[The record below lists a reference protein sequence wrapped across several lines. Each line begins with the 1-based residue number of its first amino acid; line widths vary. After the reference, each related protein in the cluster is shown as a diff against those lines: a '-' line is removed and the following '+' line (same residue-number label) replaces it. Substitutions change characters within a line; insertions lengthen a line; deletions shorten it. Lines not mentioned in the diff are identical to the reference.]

1 MIGALVLSA
10 FVGTALAVL
19 FSPRWANTGLA
30 VFYLLWF
37 IFPWRI
43 LTRDSIQDQQA
54 ESRPS
59 LYAGREFPLRMR
71 ERAAPMMILI
81 TGILALMFGG
91 AGITMMAFGVL
102 EASGQNLTLGPV
114 IAICISILLLVIFAF
129 LVVLTFTLAGSRKQ
143 VIIDRDRI
151 HIYER
156 TWDVESKAG
165 WREKLSSSFR
175 ARATD
180 VPLREYRELVESV
193 ERHTSSDGPDYDE
206 YTLILKHSTDSEKDV
221 VIYRAVH
228 SRYLTLLKRHYSQ
241 RLQVPI
247 SETVGL

>member
-19 FSPRWANTGLA
+19 FSPRVANTGLA
-30 VFYLLWF
+30 LFYVLWF
-37 IFPWRI
+37 IFPWRV

-59 LYAGREFPLRMR
+59 LYAGRELPLKIR

-81 TGILALMFGG
+81 TGVLALMFGS
-91 AGITMMAFGVL
+91 AGVTMMAMGVS
-102 EASGQNLTLGPV
+102 EISGQDLTLGSV
-114 IAICISILLLVIFAF
+114 IVICISLPFLVIFAF
-129 LVVLTFTLAGSRKQ
+129 LVVLTFTLAGSRKR
-143 VIIDRDRI
+143 VTIDRDRI
-151 HIYER
+151 CIYER
-156 TWDVESKAG
+156 TWDGASKAG

-175 ARATD
+175 AGATE
-180 VPLREYRELVESV
+180 VPLREYGELAESV

-206 YTLILKHSTDSEKDV
+206 YRLILKHSTDSEKDV

-241 RLQVPI
+241 LLQVPV
-247 SETVGL
+247 SEAVGL

>member
-102 EASGQNLTLGPV
+102 EASGQNLKLGPV
-114 IAICISILLLVIFAF
+114 IAICISILLLLIFAF